1 MLFWMD
7 SQVSFGKPIM
17 KDASVMMPAP
27 EHTLAAKG
35 AGHVTTAGGQT
46 GSHSAGGIDAILF

>member
-1 MLFWMD
+1 
-7 SQVSFGKPIM
+7 
-17 KDASVMMPAP
+17 MMPAP